1 MRWVLVVALVLFA
14 GACGSDEKDAGGD
27 TTPEGIARRHCP
39 EAARE
44 ACTAQVVQFASGQR
58 PAALCVNGAQWYL
71 ETPQGA
77 VGERCS
83 NGGTI
88 KAIVGGS

>member
-1 MRWVLVVALVLFA
+1 MRWVLLVLVLFV
-14 GACGSDEKDAGGD
+14 GSCGNNEPEASDD

-39 EAARE
+39 EQFRDP
-44 ACTAQVVQFASGQR
+44 CTAQVVSFANGQR
-58 PAALCVNGAQWYL
+58 PAALCVDGSQWYI

-88 KAIVGGS
+88 RVIVGGS